1 MSSVS
6 LGLLG
11 FFIGMPL
18 IIILVW
24 LIYMVHVYTEK
35 AEALLSNS
43 GFVKANLEAFDQ
55 AGLLGKAMRNGFI
68 TLVLI
73 NPDLLAKR
81 GLVNVN
87 EVKEFPRRIKRVSV
101 VSWGLCFLFTSALM
115 ILGFYIEYVDK
126 SAGV

>member
-43 GFVKANLEAFDQ
+43 GFVKANLKAFDQ

-73 NPDLLAKR
+73 NPDPLAKR
-81 GLVNVN
+81 GLVNMN
-87 EVKEFPRRIKRVSV
+87 EVKEFPRRIKRIFV
-101 VSWGLCFLFTSALM
+101 VSWVLCFLFTSALM

-126 SAGV
+126 LAGV

>member
-24 LIYMVHVYTEK
+24 LIYMVHAYTEK

-43 GFVKANLEAFDQ
+43 GFVKANFKAFDQ

-81 GLVNVN
+81 GLVNLN
-87 EVKEFPRRIKRVSV
+87 EVKEFPRRIKRILV
-101 VSWGLCFLFTSALM
+101 VSWVLCFLFTSALM
-115 ILGFYIEYVDK
+115 VLGFYIGYVDK
-126 SAGV
+126 AAGV